1 MHGTIRKSKR
11 KSQQVQVEVGIG
23 LVGKAAGESDRNQY
37 RVAKPTR
44 AQCNAAKT
52 VALVCGMFG
61 SSHVGERAAAVVKM
75 GDALCKHSSTP
86 SLANRQTLVR
96 L

>member
-11 KSQQVQVEVGIG
+11 KSQQVQVEVAIG

-61 SSHVGERAAAVVKM
+61 SSHGR
-75 GDALCKHSSTP
+75 
-86 SLANRQTLVR
+86 R
-96 L
+96 LWSKWGMHCASIPPPQA